1 MMMKGRLTAGRL
13 ILLAV
18 LVAFILTGAAAEG
31 PAFSSLNE
39 AAKYVQENRPQELD
53 VGSVRWHPSDLMK
66 LKAQMSGKAEIHFS
80 TKWSNLVLTDRDTEI
95 DLNQVERI
103 SAEDIE
109 NVIALCPEVK
119 KITTTKHY
127 YLKNDMMIALT
138 DKYPEIE
145 FVWMVCLKG
154 RYRLPSNC
162 TAYSTLNGPDEPEK
176 LRSGNL
182 DALQYVHGLKALD
195 LGHNDITDLDWLQ
208 YCPDLELL
216 ILSDNKKI
224 KDITPIGELKH
235 LQYLEIFSTDTVD
248 ISPLANCTELIDLN
262 LSAMK
267 SVTDL
272 SPLEALTKLERFW
285 GTRMYGLSE
294 EEKERFTSAHP
305 GVQISFNAKHQT
317 SDGWREHERYTH
329 YCWCLKHQTW
339 IPFGE
344 PLPEK

>member
-1 MMMKGRLTAGRL
+1 
-13 ILLAV
+13 
-18 LVAFILTGAAAEG
+18 
-31 PAFSSLNE
+31 
-39 AAKYVQENRPQELD
+39 
-53 VGSVRWHPSDLMK
+53 MK
-66 LKAQMSGKAEIHFS
+66 LKAQMSGEAEIHFS
-80 TKWSNLVLTDRDTEI
+80 TKWSNLILTDRDTEI

-224 KDITPIGELKH
+224 NVTGTYGAFNTPTAAALA
-235 LQYLEIFSTDTVD
+235 T
-248 ISPLANCTELIDLN
+248 PLILLVT
-262 LSAMK
+262 
-267 SVTDL
+267 SVTVV
-272 SPLEALTKLERFW
+272 ALL
-285 GTRMYGLSE
+285 L
-294 EEKERFTSAHP
+294 P
-305 GVQISFNAKHQT
+305 VNA
-317 SDGWREHERYTH
+317 
-329 YCWCLKHQTW
+329 
-339 IPFGE
+339 
-344 PLPEK
+344 LPNFCSV

>member
-1 MMMKGRLTAGRL
+1 
-13 ILLAV
+13 
-18 LVAFILTGAAAEG
+18 
-31 PAFSSLNE
+31 
-39 AAKYVQENRPQELD
+39 
-53 VGSVRWHPSDLMK
+53 
-66 LKAQMSGKAEIHFS
+66 
-80 TKWSNLVLTDRDTEI
+80 
-95 DLNQVERI
+95 
-103 SAEDIE
+103 
-109 NVIALCPEVK
+109 
-119 KITTTKHY
+119 
-127 YLKNDMMIALT
+127 
-138 DKYPEIE
+138 
-145 FVWMVCLKG
+145 MVCLKG

-182 DALQYVHGLKALD
+182 EALQYVHGLKALD

-272 SPLEALTKLERFW
+272 SPLDGLTKLERFW

-294 EEKERFTSAHP
+294 EEKERFAAAHP

-317 SDGWREHERYTH
+317 SDGWREHERYDH